1 MARQEGRHKIRPGR
15 GDGLVADLAGTA
27 REERSR
33 LTLEDFTVS
42 ALLAPLAAA
51 NTPATTSALAR
62 PSAWFSQP
70 GSCPHF
76 RTEEQ
81 LRTS

>member
-1 MARQEGRHKIRPGR
+1 MS
-15 GDGLVADLAGTA
+15 DLVGTA
-27 REERSR
+27 REERTG

-51 NTPATTSALAR
+51 NTPAIRAALAR
-62 PSAWFSQP
+62 PPAWFPQP

-81 LRTS
+81 PRTS